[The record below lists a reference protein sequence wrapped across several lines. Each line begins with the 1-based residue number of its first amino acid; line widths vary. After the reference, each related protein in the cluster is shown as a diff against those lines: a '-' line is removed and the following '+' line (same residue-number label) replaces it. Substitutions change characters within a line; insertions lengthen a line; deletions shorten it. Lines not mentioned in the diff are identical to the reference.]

1 MVSARNIRRD
11 RAVISRHEN
20 GKWTMENLFL
30 KIYCGREESKRG
42 KGKVVK
48 GRSVKDVLLVKGK
61 KKVIGEKNNISEVCK
76 KEEKRD
82 DKVKKIDWLLKREK
96 EQMGNYRKRGRLVLS
111 YEPGLVTK
119 GNSKKNTEGN
129 NSL

>member
-1 MVSARNIRRD
+1 M
-11 RAVISRHEN
+11 
-20 GKWTMENLFL
+20 
-30 KIYCGREESKRG
+30 
-42 KGKVVK
+42 
-48 GRSVKDVLLVKGK
+48 LLVKQ
-61 KKVIGEKNNISEVCK
+61 KKVLGEKNNISEVRK

-119 GNSKKNTEGN
+119 GNSKKNT
-129 NSL
+129 